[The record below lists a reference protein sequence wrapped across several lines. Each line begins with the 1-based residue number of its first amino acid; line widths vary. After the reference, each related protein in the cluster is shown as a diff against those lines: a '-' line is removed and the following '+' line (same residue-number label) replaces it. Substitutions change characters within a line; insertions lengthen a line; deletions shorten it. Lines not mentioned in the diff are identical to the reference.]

1 MSREQ
6 LSVIGRAFQLE
17 GDLRG
22 SSMITAGNINSTY
35 KVTYEMPDGQPHS
48 YIFQKINTNV
58 FHEPEGIMENIDLV
72 TEHIRSRYPDEVT
85 LHFYHTEDG
94 RNFLYDP
101 DGGFWRVMDF
111 VDSVSF
117 DTSEDPEVIRGT
129 GEAFGRFQNQLA
141 DLDGSLLHETI
152 PDFHN
157 TRKRLDT
164 LFRDVEDNALG
175 RNQDAAEEIGYI
187 SAVRQEAGALAD
199 LYNSGKFP
207 VRVTHNDTKSNN
219 VLFDRDTKQPLVVV
233 DLDTIM
239 PGMSVYDFGDAVRS
253 ICNPAA
259 EDEQDL
265 VKVVFDTERFRIFCR
280 GYLGAVGD
288 SLTKVERD
296 NLVTGTFA
304 ITVELASRF
313 LDDYLTGDTY
323 FKVDYPG
330 HNLVRTKCQLAL
342 ARDIRAKKEELERI
356 VAEMLG

>member
-1 MSREQ
+1 M
-6 LSVIGRAFQLE
+6 
-17 GDLRG
+17 
-22 SSMITAGNINSTY
+22 
-35 KVTYEMPDGQPHS
+35 
-48 YIFQKINTNV
+48 
-58 FHEPEGIMENIDLV
+58 
-72 TEHIRSRYPDEVT
+72 
-85 LHFYHTEDG
+85 
-94 RNFLYDP
+94 
-101 DGGFWRVMDF
+101 
-111 VDSVSF
+111 
-117 DTSEDPEVIRGT
+117 
-129 GEAFGRFQNQLA
+129 
-141 DLDGSLLHETI
+141 
-152 PDFHN
+152 
-157 TRKRLDT
+157 
-164 LFRDVEDNALG
+164 
-175 RNQDAAEEIGYI
+175 
-187 SAVRQEAGALAD
+187 AD

-323 FKVDYPG
+323 FFGDFFLRKAVDITE
-330 HNLVRTKCQLAL
+330 HHQVFFEHTVL
-342 ARDIRAKKEELERI
+342 IS
-356 VAEMLG
+356 VAAS